1 MSLRLKRKR
10 QRLGGEDGMALGP
23 HRLPEQLMFDNFK
36 RIVSTPSKYGR
47 DDRPR
52 GKPRGE
58 GNRGGNTF
66 QEGGTESRAK
76 EEIRQGK
83 KR

>member
-10 QRLGGEDGMALGP
+10 QRLGGEDGIALGP
-23 HRLPEQLMFDNFK
+23 HRFPEVTSKM
-36 RIVSTPSKYGR
+36 IVATPSKYGR

-58 GNRGGNTF
+58 ET
-66 QEGGTESRAK
+66 EAEMHSKEGTESRAK
-76 EEIRQGK
+76 EESR
-83 KR
+83 